1 MKRSVWIVI
10 LVVVLAG
17 FAGIQQYSSWPLG
30 KPQAKSTAKP
40 DEAFAVNR
48 GGERG
53 GGRSGSQGR
62 GGGAREAVPVLVATA
77 VQKSV
82 PLQIRAV
89 GNVESISTVSIKS
102 QVTGIIQK
110 AHFKEGDNVKK
121 EQLLFTID
129 PRPLEATLKQAEA

>member
-1 MKRSVWIVI
+1 MRRSFWIGL

-17 FAGIQQYSSWPLG
+17 FAGMQQYSSWSLG
-30 KPQAKSTAKP
+30 KPQGKTTDKPEDGAANST
-40 DEAFAVNR
+40 
-48 GGERG
+48 GGRAQ
-53 GGRSGSQGR
+53 GRSGAQGR
-62 GGGAREAVPVLVATA
+62 GGGTREAVPVLVATA
-77 VQKSV
+77 VQKAI

-129 PRPLEATLKQAEA
+129 PRPLEA